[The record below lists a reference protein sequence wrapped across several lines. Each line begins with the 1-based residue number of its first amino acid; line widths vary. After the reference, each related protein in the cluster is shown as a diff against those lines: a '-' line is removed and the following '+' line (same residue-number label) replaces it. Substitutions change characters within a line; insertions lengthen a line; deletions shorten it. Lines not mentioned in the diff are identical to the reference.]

1 MSLTFVQRVPFY
13 ARNSLLCLHTHHE
26 VLSVKHFDMYSQ
38 FFMNSWDVLSI
49 RFDMYSQ
56 FMNSQF
62 MKHFDMYSQFSLI
75 SILNSWIHAQS
86 TFAHISLSVIYS
98 QNTPIQN
105 SLFAHIT
112 LKLKMACRLLNS
124 NDGILNFWNHKFMLR
139 PSGNV
144 PSCVFHWPRAS
155 IY

>member
-86 TFAHISLSVIYS
+86 TFAHIK
-98 QNTPIQN
+98 
-105 SLFAHIT
+105 
-112 LKLKMACRLLNS
+112 LKLKMAGRLLNR
-124 NDGILNFWNHKFMLR
+124 NGILNSWIHAHEIINSC
-139 PSGNV
+139 SGRQAMCQVACSTGRFRLYIN
-144 PSCVFHWPRAS
+144 
-155 IY
+155 